1 MMIFLKPFLKNIFLT
16 STYLISSMVM
26 KLKNTE
32 IKIHELALILVCILL
47 SVLSIRIS
55 FTLTSTNY
63 LRYITPLPG
72 LRLTHYG

>member
-16 STYLISSMVM
+16 SISSLVM

-55 FTLTSTNY
+55 FTLTSTKY

>member
-16 STYLISSMVM
+16 SISSMVM